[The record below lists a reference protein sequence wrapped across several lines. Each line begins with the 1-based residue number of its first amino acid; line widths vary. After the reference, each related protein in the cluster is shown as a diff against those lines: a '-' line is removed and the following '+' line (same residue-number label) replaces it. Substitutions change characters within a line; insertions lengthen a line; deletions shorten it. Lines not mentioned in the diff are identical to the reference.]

1 MQTFE
6 LLQKL
11 VLESEEDL
19 KKGFGG
25 NKAAKVRSRKK
36 MQEIKKIFPEETR
49 LNLAADAEIPFYVI
63 VNTMDATREN
73 IYERTEGKS
82 NPLFYDVIL
91 AAGL

>member
-1 MQTFE
+1 MTMQTFE

-36 MQEIKKIFPEETR
+36 MQEIKAAAQQIREE
-49 LNLAADAEIPFYVI
+49 LLDAGDPAEAKADA
-63 VNTMDATREN
+63 D
-73 IYERTEGKS
+73 K
-82 NPLFYDVIL
+82 
-91 AAGL
+91 